1 MDLNFKKLKAERVG
15 DAEIE
20 YWHAFREVAQVVY
33 RTEAAEM
40 EFPAEWL
47 GLEPPDGNWLWVLL
61 PAKIE
66 GHELDSVASQFH
78 LSLCSMKIRNVV
90 SVQTAPA
97 AETNEDRESTLQNF
111 TKWMSNHA
119 WRVTVT
125 ATSTLCRTMKIERR
139 GLSIF
144 QPTRS
149 PEEIIEHGRCVARAF
164 EAWSQAGGSETA
176 LYMGEGARHAIS
188 LVWIEW

>member
-1 MDLNFKKLKAERVG
+1 MASLLPRMPNSSVHRFTPFSLFIVNRCHWSVFIDCRGILLFKSQVILGFYMDLSYKKLKAERVG
-15 DAEIE
+15 DAEVE
-20 YWHAFREVAQVVY
+20 YWHAFREIAQIVY
-33 RTEAAEM
+33 RTETAQI

-47 GLEPPDGNWLWVLL
+47 GWDRWRGNWLSVLL
-61 PAKIE
+61 PAKID
-66 GHELDSVASQFH
+66 GHELHSVASQIH

-125 ATSTLCRTMKIERR
+125 TTSTLCRTMKIERR
-139 GLSIF
+139 GL
-144 QPTRS
+144 
-149 PEEIIEHGRCVARAF
+149 
-164 EAWSQAGGSETA
+164 
-176 LYMGEGARHAIS
+176 
-188 LVWIEW
+188 

>member
-33 RTEAAEM
+33 RTETGQM
-40 EFPAEWL
+40 EFSAEWL
-47 GLEPPDGNWLWVLL
+47 GSDPRHGNWLWVLL
-61 PAKIE
+61 PTKID
-66 GHELDSVASQFH
+66 GHEVDSVASQIH

-90 SVQTAPA
+90 SAQTAPVPL
-97 AETNEDRESTLQNF
+97 TNEDRESTLQNF
-111 TKWMSNHA
+111 TKWMSNHG
-119 WRVTVT
+119 WRVIVMT
-125 ATSTLCRTMKIERR
+125 TSTLGRTMKIERR

-149 PEEIIEHGRCVARAF
+149 PEEIIEQGRCVARAF
-164 EAWSQAGGSETA
+164 EALSQVGGNETA
-176 LYMGEGARHAIS
+176 LYIGEGARHANS
-188 LVWIEW
+188 LVSVEW